1 MTDFVMGLQA
11 GAVFL
16 VACVLF
22 ALSIFTFLEKCGKI
36 NKDWEKGGK
45 VAGKS
50 AKSGKNPAE
59 KSAKSGTKLENDVIA
74 AKNDEIKKQLLAER
88 AAIRNFYL
96 YDGSEQKDPFEIAQ
110 EEMEKG
116 GE

>member
-11 GAVFL
+11 GAVLL

-22 ALSIFTFLEKCGKI
+22 TLSIFTFLEKCGKI
-36 NKDWEKGGK
+36 NKDGK
-45 VAGKS
+45 AAEKS
-50 AKSGKNPAE
+50 AKSGKNRPQ
-59 KSAKSGTKLENDVIA
+59 KSAKSGTKLENDIIA

-116 GE
+116 GK